1 MDRKLRRSGDGARI
15 AGMLEL
21 DDLGILGGV
30 DKNVFKNMT
39 YMQTTPWPVQAEEKY
54 TRYYCSRQWRKTIA
68 DAEMAEAGQLQVTL
82 PALRSAEK
90 GGDDCRG

>member
-30 DKNVFKNMT
+30 DKNVFKIMT
-39 YMQTTPWPVQAEEKY
+39 YMQTTPWPAQAEES
-54 TRYYCSRQWRKTIA
+54 TRGILVVGSGGRR
-68 DAEMAEAGQLQVTL
+68 LQT
-82 PALRSAEK
+82 PKWPKQAS
-90 GGDDCRG
+90 CR

>member
-30 DKNVFKNMT
+30 DKNVFGEYDLYADYTMAGASRGKH
-39 YMQTTPWPVQAEEKY
+39 
-54 TRYYCSRQWRKTIA
+54 TRYYCSW
-68 DAEMAEAGQLQVTL
+68 
-82 PALRSAEK
+82 
-90 GGDDCRG
+90 